1 MADVFGVS
9 RDYLMYGNVP
19 RDEKMKIDDPE
30 LLEQFQRISQLKE
43 EDRVTIKNVIKA
55 IIMKNQME
63 MVINK

>member
-1 MADVFGVS
+1 MF
-9 RDYLMYGNVP
+9 GNVP